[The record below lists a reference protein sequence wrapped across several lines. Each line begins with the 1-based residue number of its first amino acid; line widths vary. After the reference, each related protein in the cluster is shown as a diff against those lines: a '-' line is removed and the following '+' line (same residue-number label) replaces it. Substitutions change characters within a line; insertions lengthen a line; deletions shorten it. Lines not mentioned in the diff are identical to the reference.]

1 MEKHSSVPIQV
12 IPLKR
17 EDAQARHLHENT
29 RSEAIHRVYVLPLF
43 RAVFAKLQ
51 RMGDVCGRRFLV
63 VGGY

>member
-17 EDAQARHLHENT
+17 EELRKQGIYT
-29 RSEAIHRVYVLPLF
+29 RTQDPTIHRVYVLPLF